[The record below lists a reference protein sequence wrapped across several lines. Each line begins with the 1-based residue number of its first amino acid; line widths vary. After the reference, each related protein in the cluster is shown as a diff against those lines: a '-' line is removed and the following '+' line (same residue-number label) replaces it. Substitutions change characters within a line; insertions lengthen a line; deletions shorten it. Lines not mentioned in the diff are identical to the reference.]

1 MQLLPLET
9 PPPLTNSHW
18 TCAGLSYLTEVP
30 LNNFLLIHW
39 IYKCKLPSTEFVCYI
54 ENKFKNSDSDAS
66 WRNPMWLSVYCFL
79 YLFMF
84 EIFHFKTTTT
94 KPWEGISQDT
104 GFPSTGASICL
115 HCDSFLWDGKFG
127 RYQKVRGIEGHMFL
141 FVGFLYRDLPWSCSP
156 EFLLGLGLT
165 ALIKETL
172 ILELLWTCRI
182 FVFGY
187 PVSHRATF

>member
-84 EIFHFKTTTT
+84 EIFHLKQQQQN
-94 KPWEGISQDT
+94 PGR
-104 GFPSTGASICL
+104 GFHRTLASHLLALPSVFTVILSCGMESLAGTRKLGALKAICFCLWASSIETCPGAAPL
-115 HCDSFLWDGKFG
+115 SSFW
-127 RYQKVRGIEGHMFL
+127 V
-141 FVGFLYRDLPWSCSP
+141 W
-156 EFLLGLGLT
+156 
-165 ALIKETL
+165 A
-172 ILELLWTCRI
+172 
-182 FVFGY
+182 
-187 PVSHRATF
+187 